1 MKLRPLLLV
10 AVLAVCGGA
19 ARLQAQQFKVNKAAD
34 LTFGNVFPNVP
45 LTIRP
50 TDAHSGRYVIT
61 GPKNKTVKL
70 VFTLP
75 SVMSGGVTMPIS
87 FGPLSG
93 GYSQSSSGSNMQF
106 FDPRTPATITLSNSG
121 SIYIFIGGTT
131 QPGGGQRAGPY
142 TATIL
147 LNVSAP

>member
-1 MKLRPLLLV
+1 MRPLLLV
-10 AVLAVCGGA
+10 AALAVCSGA
-19 ARLQAQQFKVNKAAD
+19 ARLQAQQFKVTKAAD
-34 LTFGNVFPNVP
+34 LTFGNLFSNVP

-50 TDAHSGRYVIT
+50 TDGNSGRYVIT
-61 GPKNKTVKL
+61 GPKNKAVKL

-75 SVMSGGVTMPIS
+75 SVMSSGVTMPIS

-106 FDPRTPATITLSNSG
+106 FDPRTPPTITLPDAG
-121 SIYIFIGGTT
+121 AVYIFIGGTV
-131 QPGGGQRAGPY
+131 QPGSGQRAGPY

-147 LNVSAP
+147 LDVSAP